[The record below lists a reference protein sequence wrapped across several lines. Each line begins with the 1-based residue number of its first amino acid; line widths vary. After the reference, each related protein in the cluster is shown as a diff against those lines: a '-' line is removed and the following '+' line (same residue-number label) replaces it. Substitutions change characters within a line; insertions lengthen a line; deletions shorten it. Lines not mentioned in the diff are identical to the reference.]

1 MRHIRGAVRNNIG
14 IGITYY
20 IVIPF
25 KKRFSEL
32 TVDRYASVVQLL
44 CASIICFCWILTN
57 VLLSYNTFGGTA
69 FMFPKIPVERSVWT
83 SVAPCGTRLRH
94 WSSGGI
100 LSFCKV

>member
-1 MRHIRGAVRNNIG
+1 MQAWYNCCVRASSASAV
-14 IGITYY
+14 
-20 IVIPF
+20 
-25 KKRFSEL
+25 
-32 TVDRYASVVQLL
+32 Q
-44 CASIICFCWILTN
+44 ILTN

>member
-1 MRHIRGAVRNNIG
+1 MFGTLRE
-14 IGITYY
+14 
-20 IVIPF
+20 
-25 KKRFSEL
+25 FSEL